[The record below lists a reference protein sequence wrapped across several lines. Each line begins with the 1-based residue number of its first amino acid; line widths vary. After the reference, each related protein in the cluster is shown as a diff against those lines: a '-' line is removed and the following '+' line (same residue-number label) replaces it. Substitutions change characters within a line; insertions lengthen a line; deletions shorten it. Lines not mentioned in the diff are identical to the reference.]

1 IEAWAYTGGWKLKIS
16 HVWWQQRSLHPLP
29 PRDGVHAIAF
39 SNRSSGQLYPPEQQ
53 GVTSSNKKHSSL
65 ATMKQPM
72 SGIRRQ
78 DASSTYCFADKGSG
92 GAEGCRDRRSSHNY
106 INISL
111 KLAIG
116 GLTTI
121 VPQTR
126 RPLKAPRQPLLM
138 HEWNLIFRSIHSTF
152 PLMDNNPPRCPRFL
166 DTEFSYSFHPE
177 TPIRIPRRRI
187 RDAPLPHSP
196 RVNPHGPR
204 NLAGFPRDAALSP
217 GTRGCGGF
225 LISPWNN
232 YMYESECRLTSLWEQ
247 ALHGRVLSRD
257 RAPKKTPSTRKVV
270 VWHIAKKLS
279 NVVEPPS
286 WIVFSPEEE
295 RLYPA
300 EPSIHYARCGNNSM
314 IALEAATSADK
325 WKHYSPRFRRYHYSA
340 APSGGMDNSFED
352 CSASPCHIS
361 GTRPEIRKVRA
372 RMVSDPLLT
381 GTPAEELLAM
391 TPTTHSIGSLAKDRS
406 CNTAGRPTS
415 RSARTIVGDDD
426 VSNRSYR
433 IPASTHYCGGCSNKR
448 NGLYRMQHIPRSSC
462 AKTLARKHG
471 STRRV
476 VRDEYGP
483 PGLFRSSPLFG
494 RALLFTRVRR
504 KRTNWYSDITR
515 VDFLANLRGELFRPA
530 ALDQFELHDRA
541 DAIAR

>member
-1 IEAWAYTGGWKLKIS
+1 MEAWAYMGWKLQIS
-16 HVWWQQRSLHPLP
+16 HVWRQQRSLHPLL
-29 PRDGVHAIAF
+29 PRDGAHAIAF
-39 SNRSSGQLYPPEQQ
+39 SNRSSGGQLYPPEQQ
-53 GVTSSNKKHSSL
+53 GVTSPNKKHSSL

-78 DASSTYCFADKGSG
+78 DASSTYCFADKENG
-92 GAEGCRDRRSSHNY
+92 GVVEGCRDRRSSHNY

-111 KLAIG
+111 KSAVG

-126 RPLKAPRQPLLM
+126 RPLKAPRRQPSLM
-138 HEWNLIFRSIHSTF
+138 HDEWNLIFRSIHSAF

-166 DTEFSYSFHPE
+166 DTEMSHSFHPE

-196 RVNPHGPR
+196 RVNLHGPR
-204 NLAGFPRDAALSP
+204 NSPGFRGDAALSP
-217 GTRGCGGF
+217 RGCGGF

-247 ALHGRVLSRD
+247 QALHGRVLSRD

-270 VWHIAKKLS
+270 VGHIAKELS
-279 NVVEPPS
+279 NAVEPPS
-286 WIVFSPEEE
+286 WIVFSSEEE
-295 RLYPA
+295 ILYPA

-391 TPTTHSIGSLAKDRS
+391 TPTTHSIGLLAKDRS

-415 RSARTIVGDDD
+415 RSARAIVGDDD

-433 IPASTHYCGGCSNKR
+433 IPASIHYCCGCSNKR

-462 AKTLARKHG
+462 AKTSARKHG

-483 PGLFRSSPLFG
+483 PGLFRSPPPLSG

-504 KRTNWYSDITR
+504 KRTNWYSNITR
-515 VDFLANLRGELFRPA
+515 VDFLANLRGELFRTA
-530 ALDQFELHDRA
+530 QLWT
-541 DAIAR
+541 